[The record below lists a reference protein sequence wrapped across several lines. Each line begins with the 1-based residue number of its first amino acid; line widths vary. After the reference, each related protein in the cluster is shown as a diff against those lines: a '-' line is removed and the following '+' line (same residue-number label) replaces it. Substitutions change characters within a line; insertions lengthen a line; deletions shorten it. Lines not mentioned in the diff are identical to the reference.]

1 MTVLSSGSWR
11 EIERRHGSCSPGVEK
26 LLVYFLLLEDGS
38 QTMLTPAELEQR
50 FGWKN
55 DPSMVPHLPGMEAS
69 KP

>member
-1 MTVLSSGSWR
+1 VLFEEGS
-11 EIERRHGSCSPGVEK
+11 HA
-26 LLVYFLLLEDGS
+26 
-38 QTMLTPAELEQR
+38 MLTPAEFDQR

>member
-1 MTVLSSGSWR
+1 
-11 EIERRHGSCSPGVEK
+11 
-26 LLVYFLLLEDGS
+26 
-38 QTMLTPAELEQR
+38 MLTPAEFDQR